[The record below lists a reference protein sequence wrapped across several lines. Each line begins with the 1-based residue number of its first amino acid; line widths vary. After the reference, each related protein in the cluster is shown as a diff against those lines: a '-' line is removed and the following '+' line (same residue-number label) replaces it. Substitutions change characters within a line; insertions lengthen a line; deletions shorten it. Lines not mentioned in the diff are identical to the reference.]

1 MLGETQGT
9 SAGGA
14 DEAGKF
20 LRVPG
25 TNPFFPMPHDLQ
37 GNRFLELL
45 EEHPLEV
52 YLMNT
57 GRVGGPEDDERSKKV
72 RIKHSSAIVK
82 GVAEGTIEWVE
93 DPDFGYMV
101 AASVPG
107 IDEEDLD
114 VLQPRRPVRG
124 DRAARR
130 STTRAS
136 SQLKDDRAEFL
147 SKFPSL
153 SAEIVD
159 SVH

>member
-45 EEHPLEV
+45 EEHPLDV

-57 GRVGGPEDDERSKKV
+57 GRVGGPEEDERSQKV

-82 GVAEGTIEWVE
+82 GIAEGTIEWVE

-107 IDEEDLD
+107 IDEEDIGI
-114 VLQPRRPVRG
+114 LQPRRLYEATGRKEEYDAGLVR
-124 DRAARR
+124 
-130 STTRAS
+130 
-136 SQLKDDRAEFL
+136 LKDASAEFL
-147 SKFPSL
+147 SQFPSL